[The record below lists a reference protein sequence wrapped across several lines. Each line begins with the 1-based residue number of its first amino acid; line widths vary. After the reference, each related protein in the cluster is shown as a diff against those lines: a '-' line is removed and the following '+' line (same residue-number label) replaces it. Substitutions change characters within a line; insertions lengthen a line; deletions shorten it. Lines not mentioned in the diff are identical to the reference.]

1 MGLPH
6 EIVLLRVRLTR
17 FPLQMLISV
26 ILTLAKKINKKKY
39 KYLESAA
46 RNCPSHR
53 SLFLIVRRER
63 TKIQKAPEFP
73 EEK

>member
-1 MGLPH
+1 
-6 EIVLLRVRLTR
+6 
-17 FPLQMLISV
+17 MLISV

-63 TKIQKAPEFP
+63 TKIQKAPELS